1 MSSILY
7 LVPDLF
13 GPPGGIAR
21 YCRLVAQALGE
32 SGVAVHIVALMDQP
46 HDAARLPQATAAVAP
61 LNFAAG
67 ATYTPCGGSRTAF
80 IRQAVRQTLRTRP
93 GLILTGHVNL
103 APLGWALARLTRAP
117 MVTFA
122 YGIDAWAP
130 LSRTRHL
137 ALQRSARVIAI
148 SRYTADRAMQINAL
162 DPARLRVLH
171 NCLDPQFERSQAS
184 HSPGNSSE
192 FLPVPSSSPE
202 FLRVPSDQPFGNY
215 DLSLLTVAR
224 MSLAEQYKG
233 HDVVLHAMPELLQRF
248 PDLRYDIIGD
258 GDARPGLQALA
269 QQLGVAP
276 AVHFHGVVSEAALRD
291 HYAQA
296 SLFIMPSRAEG
307 FGFVF
312 LEAMAHGLPVIGGNM
327 DATPEVV
334 VHKETGLLA
343 DPTSPTQI
351 ADAIA
356 TLLADPLRRQIM
368 GIAAQHRVEEHFS
381 FSQFQQHLLAIL
393 AELVALTSI
402 PS

>member
-1 MSSILY
+1 MFTILF

-32 SGVAVHIVALMDQP
+32 SNVAVHIIALMDQP
-46 HDAARLPQATAAVAP
+46 YDAARLLQATDVVAP

-80 IRQAVRQTLRTRP
+80 IRQAVRQTLQTRP

-103 APLGWALARLTRAP
+103 APLGWALARLARAP
-117 MVTFA
+117 MATFA

-130 LSRTRHL
+130 LSRTRRL

-148 SRYTADRAMQINAL
+148 SRYTADRAVQANAL

-184 HSPGNSSE
+184 HRPGYAPEFPPVAPSSSE
-192 FLPVPSSSPE
+192 FS
-202 FLRVPSDQPFGNY
+202 RVPPDRPAEGHG
-215 DLSLLTVAR
+215 LSLLTVAR

-233 HDVVLHAMPELLQRF
+233 HDMVLHAMPELLRRF
-248 PDLRYDIIGD
+248 PGLRYDIIGD

-269 QQLGVAP
+269 QQLGVAQ
-276 AVHFHGVVSEAALRD
+276 AVHFHGVVPEAALRD
-291 HYAQA
+291 HYARA

-312 LEAMAHGLPVIGGNM
+312 LEAMTYGLPVIGGNV

-334 VHKETGLLA
+334 VHGETGLLV
-343 DPTSPTQI
+343 DPTSPAQI
-351 ADAIA
+351 ADAVTA
-356 TLLADPLRRQIM
+356 LLDNADLRHRM
-368 GIAAQHRVEEHFS
+368 SLAAQRRVKEHFS
-381 FSQFQQHLLAIL
+381 FPQFRRQFLSIL
-393 AELVALTSI
+393 GELDSRWGHAA
-402 PS
+402 